1 MTRADDASKL
11 ARLGFR
17 IFPLRPNSKIP
28 PAGLHW
34 KEAASSDPEKA
45 FKLWSNGHADCNI
58 GIRTGQG
65 LVVLDFDVRE
75 RTGLVD
81 LATMEALHDLP
92 RSYRVRTPSGGI
104 HVYLSVG
111 PEETYANAV
120 GTVSGFPGMDVRA
133 DGGYVA
139 GPYSVTPEGV
149 YEPLGGEI
157 EPAPASVLAL
167 LRQRTERSVDAGKPV
182 VELDQPD
189 AIARAV
195 KYLQQEAPTSTEG
208 DGGDDTAYRVA
219 CRVLDF
225 GLSQGAALDAMH
237 EHWNDRCSPPWS
249 DRELRTKVRNAAA
262 YRHEP
267 IGSASPAADF
277 EPVPQGPTDAEP
289 DSVVG
294 QSRFPL
300 EQISHLR
307 QLPTPKWLVRNW
319 LPENAV
325 GILYGKWGSGKTFI
339 AFDIALHLAYGFPDW
354 HGAALPEGGRDVLV
368 LAREGHQGFLQRIEA
383 FQRHHGLAE
392 DTDRLHFMRAPITF
406 MNKGD
411 FEALQKE
418 LAGSG
423 KQFGLVIVDT
433 VARVLPGADMATP
446 ENITLFM
453 ERCSRL
459 GSTLNATV
467 IGVHHENK
475 TGTIMGSTF
484 FEANSDFVYQ
494 VSRQDAEGR
503 SLSRGRITC
512 TKMKDGPD
520 QWWRDL
526 RFATVA
532 TAPQG
537 SPPAGVDGSGGVD
550 SLDTLDGLPEA
561 ASGSLVLSSVVE
573 PVSARRVSAAAREP
587 MDDAALEDAV
597 LRMILEEGL
606 DVSPHKQARK
616 SGRYAPVVIGKLLGL
631 KAGAAEELVERM
643 TQGGRLVVENG
654 RNGAKLVAGFV

>member
-1 MTRADDASKL
+1 MTRADDATKL
-11 ARLGFR
+11 AQLGFR

-65 LVVLDFDVRE
+65 LVVLDFDAKPGQQ
-75 RTGLVD
+75 GLES
-81 LATMEALHDLP
+81 LAAMEALYDLP
-92 RSYRVRTPSGGI
+92 QSYRVQTPSGGV
-104 HVYLSVG
+104 HVYLRTPSD
-111 PEETYANAV
+111 
-120 GTVSGFPGMDVRA
+120 VSIRNSAKRVVDFPDVDVRA
-133 DGGYVA
+133 EGGYVV
-139 GPYSVTPEGV
+139 GPGSILDVGGYL
-149 YEPLGGEI
+149 PLGGEI
-157 EPAPASVLAL
+157 ADAPPAILDLLGRSERHDAREMAGSVV
-167 LRQRTERSVDAGKPV
+167 VD
-182 VELDQPD
+182 LDQPD
-189 AIARAV
+189 AIARAA
-195 KYLQQEAPTSTEG
+195 KYLQQEAPASTEG

-225 GLSQGAALDAMH
+225 GLSQDAALDAMH

-277 EPVPQGPTDAEP
+277 EPVPQENAEP
-289 DSVVG
+289 TPTGSVA
-294 QSRFPL
+294 RFPL
-300 EQISHLR
+300 EQIAHLR

-339 AFDIALHLAYGFPDW
+339 AFDIALHLAYGFADW

-411 FEALQKE
+411 FEALQKA
-418 LAGSG
+418 LTASG
-423 KQFGLVIVDT
+423 KRFGLVIVDT

-459 GSTLNATV
+459 GHALGATV

-475 TGTIMGSTF
+475 TGTIMGSTY
-484 FEANSDFVYQ
+484 FEASSDFVYQ
-494 VSRQDAEGR
+494 VARQDADGR

-526 RFATVA
+526 RFAAVA
-532 TAPQG
+532 TAPQ
-537 SPPAGVDGSGGVD
+537 AGPLGGTD
-550 SLDTLDGLPEA
+550 SLDALEALPEA
-561 ASGSLVLSSVVE
+561 AGGSLVLSSVVE
-573 PVSARRVSAAAREP
+573 PVSARRASSTTREP

>member
-1 MTRADDASKL
+1 L
-11 ARLGFR
+11 AILD
-17 IFPLRPNSKIP
+17 LLS
-28 PAGLHW
+28 AGQ
-34 KEAASSDPEKA
+34 
-45 FKLWSNGHADCNI
+45 I
-58 GIRTGQG
+58 
-65 LVVLDFDVRE
+65 
-75 RTGLVD
+75 
-81 LATMEALHDLP
+81 
-92 RSYRVRTPSGGI
+92 
-104 HVYLSVG
+104 VG
-111 PEETYANAV
+111 RKQHP
-120 GTVSGFPGMDVRA
+120 
-133 DGGYVA
+133 DG
-139 GPYSVTPEGV
+139 
-149 YEPLGGEI
+149 
-157 EPAPASVLAL
+157 
-167 LRQRTERSVDAGKPV
+167 V
-182 VELDQPD
+182 VELDQPS

-195 KYLQQEAPTSTEG
+195 KYLQQEAPIASWG
-208 DGGDDTAYRVA
+208 AGGDELTYKVV

-225 GLSQGAALDAMH
+225 GVSQATALDLLL
-237 EHWNDRCSPPWS
+237 EHWNDRCEPHGWPA
-249 DRELRTKVRNAAA
+249 DMLKTKVRNAAL
-262 YRHEP
+262 YRQKP

-289 DSVVG
+289 GSVVG

-418 LAGSG
+418 LVGSG
-423 KQFGLVIVDT
+423 RRFGLVIVDT

-459 GSTLNATV
+459 GHALNATV
-467 IGVHHENK
+467 VGVHHENK
-475 TGTIMGSTF
+475 TGTIMGSTY
-484 FEANSDFVYQ
+484 FEASSDFVYQ
-494 VSRQDAEGR
+494 VVRQDAEGR

-526 RFATVA
+526 RFAAVA

-537 SPPAGVDGSGGVD
+537 SPPAGVDGQDGAD
-550 SLDTLDGLPEA
+550 SLDALEALPEA
-561 ASGSLVLSSVVE
+561 AAGSLVLSSVVE
-573 PVSARRVSAAAREP
+573 PVSARRVSSAAREP
-587 MDDAALEDAV
+587 LDDAALEDAV

>member
-1 MTRADDASKL
+1 M
-11 ARLGFR
+11 
-17 IFPLRPNSKIP
+17 
-28 PAGLHW
+28 
-34 KEAASSDPEKA
+34 
-45 FKLWSNGHADCNI
+45 
-58 GIRTGQG
+58 
-65 LVVLDFDVRE
+65 
-75 RTGLVD
+75 
-81 LATMEALHDLP
+81 
-92 RSYRVRTPSGGI
+92 
-104 HVYLSVG
+104 
-111 PEETYANAV
+111 
-120 GTVSGFPGMDVRA
+120 
-133 DGGYVA
+133 
-139 GPYSVTPEGV
+139 
-149 YEPLGGEI
+149 
-157 EPAPASVLAL
+157 
-167 LRQRTERSVDAGKPV
+167 
-182 VELDQPD
+182 
-189 AIARAV
+189 
-195 KYLQQEAPTSTEG
+195 
-208 DGGDDTAYRVA
+208 
-219 CRVLDF
+219 
-225 GLSQGAALDAMH
+225 
-237 EHWNDRCSPPWS
+237 
-249 DRELRTKVRNAAA
+249 
-262 YRHEP
+262 
-267 IGSASPAADF
+267 
-277 EPVPQGPTDAEP
+277 
-289 DSVVG
+289 VG

-423 KQFGLVIVDT
+423 KRFGLVIVDT

-654 RNGAKLVAGFV
+654 RNGARLVVGFV